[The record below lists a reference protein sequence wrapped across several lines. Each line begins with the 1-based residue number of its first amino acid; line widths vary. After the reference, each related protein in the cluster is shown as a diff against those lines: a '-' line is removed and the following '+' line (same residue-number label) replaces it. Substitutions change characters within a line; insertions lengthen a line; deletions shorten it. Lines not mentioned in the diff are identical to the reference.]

1 MFESMPVRYP
11 VTGDPDYDALLNW
24 LEAEHPAVGPT
35 IVMAESFSSPLAVR
49 YAARHP
55 DAVRALVVCAGFLRA
70 PANGM
75 ALALATLLIGMRPP
89 LWAVRRYLVG
99 ADAPAELID
108 AVRCAIAQTPA
119 RVLRARLRAISPVDC
134 RPALAACRTPLLLLS
149 ASADRLRDARSTRDE
164 TLRARPDVQVQ
175 VIDGPHLL
183 AQRCPG
189 EVWSVTERF
198 LNGLDSKPS

>member
-1 MFESMPVRYP
+1 MTRRWRLILLPGLDGTGELFSPLLHYIPKEFESMPVRYP
-11 VTGDPDYDALLNW
+11 VTGDQDYDALLNW

-108 AVRCAIAQTPA
+108 AVR
-119 RVLRARLRAISPVDC
+119 
-134 RPALAACRTPLLLLS
+134 
-149 ASADRLRDARSTRDE
+149 
-164 TLRARPDVQVQ
+164 
-175 VIDGPHLL
+175 
-183 AQRCPG
+183 
-189 EVWSVTERF
+189 
-198 LNGLDSKPS
+198 